1 MLLVLIIFQRL
12 LYTETFKSQEEK
24 NRHYQIPKN
33 LVEQQ
38 LNLRIFTGKKQA
50 LALVNSTNMYIW
62 VVGTSNQL
70 FIKCSY
76 TETKVS

>member
-12 LYTETFKSQEEK
+12 LYTATFKSQEEK
-24 NRHYQIPKN
+24 NRHYQVPKN

-62 VVGTSNQL
+62 VVGTPNQL

>member
-12 LYTETFKSQEEK
+12 LYIATFKSKEEK
-24 NRHYQIPKN
+24 NRHYQVPKN

-50 LALVNSTNMYIW
+50 LPLVNSTNMYIW

>member
-12 LYTETFKSQEEK
+12 LYIATFKSKEEK
-24 NRHYQIPKN
+24 NRHYQVPKN

-38 LNLRIFTGKKQA
+38 LNLMIFTGKKQA
-50 LALVNSTNMYIW
+50 LALVNSKNMYIW

>member
-12 LYTETFKSQEEK
+12 LYIATFKSTEEK
-24 NRHYQIPKN
+24 NRHYQVPKN

-38 LNLRIFTGKKQA
+38 LNLRIFTEKKQA